1 MKVTPLKKVLLI
13 SEHLLKYY
21 EVETLQEIAK
31 THELYLASS
40 DKHLNDAHPDIKA
53 CFRTIFSHTHAA
65 ESLRLSSLPWDFLKD
80 IVERLDPLNNTIK
93 IICTSELNMLQ
104 AARLREHF
112 NLGRPHY
119 DDVIVY
125 KSKIAMKE
133 KLRCAGIPCPQYNS
147 LDVCLSPTSI
157 KENFEN
163 IKSSFGLPFILKP
176 VDQSATYGVVK
187 IHCFEDFETAATLH
201 AKERYEA
208 EEFINGTLFHADSL
222 IQSGE
227 IVYFQASQY
236 LSSGLDFLS
245 GHIHG
250 SIPLQKSN
258 PLFHKIYLFT
268 QNVLKTL
275 GWVDGSSHLEVF
287 LQENDEL
294 VFLEVSA
301 RPPGSLVVENYKRCF
316 GVNIV
321 DEDLKIKLDQFHP
334 ILQKQNQYSFWAY
347 FPWRPGI
354 ITHFNNPPLKG
365 SFEIT
370 WFIEEGDHLSSPTCI
385 LDKTA
390 QIFVEHANYCILF
403 EDFMSLKNFIP
414 YKIQKK

>member
-1 MKVTPLKKVLLI
+1 MKKVLLI

-21 EVETLQEIAK
+21 EVATLQEISK

-40 DKHLNDAHPDIKA
+40 DNHLSDAHLDIKA
-53 CFRTIFSHTHAA
+53 CFRDIFSYTHGA
-65 ESLRLSSLPWDFLKD
+65 ESLRLSSLPWNFLKD

-93 IICTSELNMLQ
+93 IICTSEVNMLQ

-133 KLRCAGIPCPQYNS
+133 KLRDAGILCPQYNS
-147 LDVCLSPTSI
+147 LDVCLSPVGI
-157 KENFEN
+157 RENFEN
-163 IKSSFGLPFILKP
+163 IKAAFGLPFILKP

-187 IHCFEDFETAATLH
+187 IYCFEDFEAAAILH

-208 EEFINGTLFHADSL
+208 EEFISGTLFHADSL

-227 IVYFQASQY
+227 IVYFQTSQY

-250 SIPLQKSN
+250 SIPLQKDN
-258 PLFHKIYLFT
+258 PLFHKIYIFT

-287 LQENDEL
+287 LQDNGEL

-316 GVNIV
+316 GVNIL
-321 DEDLKIKLDQFHP
+321 DEDLKIKLGQFYP
-334 ILQKQNQYSFWAY
+334 LPQNQNQYSFWAY
-347 FPWRPGI
+347 FPWCSGI
-354 ITHFNNPPLKG
+354 ITHFNHPALKS

-370 WFIEEGDHLSSPTCI
+370 WFIEKGECLSPPTCI

-390 QIFVEHANYCILF
+390 QIFAMNENYDILF

-414 YKIQKK
+414 YQIQKK